1 MLPVESSQRYTSNAA
16 RPRISLRWRDVT
28 YQVNYLQAPR
38 STQAGLATSLGAIH
52 EPMFIQSPVTI
63 GPAMAAMRKP
73 LASSFKRI
81 ALRHG
86 ARCITSATDAAQ
98 HVLHKFEGQTKTY
111 RQILDG
117 HQVQKLSLTLNRR
130 HLYPGLD
137 VSFEPP
143 PPGTPLPPG
152 YHLAYFLPAAVEDDL
167 GTDGTDKTFN
177 APAPFSRRMW
187 AGGEMSWVKGVPLR
201 VGEEVEERTRLVAA
215 SAKKS
220 RNGSEMVLVVVE
232 KEFWGPNGL
241 ALVDKRSWIFRPPPT
256 EALSRAEENTAPI
269 IAGAVGKSSTVEDV
283 SVEGS
288 GELFLLRHKSS
299 VYISCL
305 LLADIP
311 QRKLAWS
318 PVALFRFSALTFNAH
333 MIHYNEGW
341 TRNVEGHPAAVVH
354 GPLNLIVIMYVPFP
368 PHDSADTTPL
378 QPCKAVL
385 IQHRDYWRD
394 IHSGGQQPRIV
405 TYRALSPVYTGYEYY
420 I

>member
-1 MLPVESSQRYTSNAA
+1 MLPVKSSRHYTSNAA
-16 RPRISLRWRDVT
+16 RPGISLERKGTT
-28 YQVNYLQAPR
+28 YQVNYLQATR
-38 STQAGLATSLGAIH
+38 STHADLTTSLGSIH
-52 EPMFIQSPVTI
+52 EPMFILSPVI
-63 GPAMAAMRKP
+63 IRPAMAAVLKP
-73 LASSFKRI
+73 PASSLKRV

-86 ARCITSATDAAQ
+86 ARCITSAADAAQ

-130 HLYPGLD
+130 HLHPGLD

-152 YHLAYFLPAAVEDDL
+152 YHLAYFLPSAVEEDL

-201 VGEEVEERTRLVAA
+201 VGEEVEERTRLVTA

-241 ALVDKRSWIFRPPPT
+241 ALVDTRSWIFRPPPT

-269 IAGAVGKSSTVEDV
+269 VTGAVGKPSTVEDV

-288 GELFLLRHKSS
+288 SELFPLNNKSS
-299 VYISCL
+299 TY
-305 LLADIP
+305 LAYCWQTYHNAD
-311 QRKLAWS
+311 S
-318 PVALFRFSALTFNAH
+318 PGR
-333 MIHYNEGW
+333 
-341 TRNVEGHPAAVVH
+341 P
-354 GPLNLIVIMYVPFP
+354 
-368 PHDSADTTPL
+368 
-378 QPCKAVL
+378 
-385 IQHRDYWRD
+385 
-394 IHSGGQQPRIV
+394 
-405 TYRALSPVYTGYEYY
+405 
-420 I
+420 